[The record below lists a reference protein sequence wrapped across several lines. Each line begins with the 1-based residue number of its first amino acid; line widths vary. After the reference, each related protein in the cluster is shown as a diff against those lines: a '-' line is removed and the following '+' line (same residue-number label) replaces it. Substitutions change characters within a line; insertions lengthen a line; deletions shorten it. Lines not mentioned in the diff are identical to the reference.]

1 MLRTD
6 LTPAQLAAAPILT
19 DVDLLLIDDL
29 TEAEDDAFA
38 ASHRGCVG
46 SAANPGDEDFGAAG
60 QVHELR
66 GWGDSEFIE
75 E

>member
-1 MLRTD
+1 MSGSEPRSNRAGGVSVLRTD

-38 ASHRGCVG
+38 AAIS
-46 SAANPGDEDFGAAG
+46 S
-60 QVHELR
+60 
-66 GWGDSEFIE
+66 
-75 E
+75 